1 MSFSIK
7 PKSVVRVYD
16 RFGFNSHMLSVL
28 KP

>member
-1 MSFSIK
+1 MYFSIK

-16 RFGFNSHMLSVL
+16 KFGVNSHMLSVL